1 MLRYVSKHTN
11 NNVNEMKSDFPGI
24 NSSQNINMGS
34 SDIIKS
40 ELKDKF
46 PELGFL
52 IGDIR
57 KSFIEILG
65 FEIIRIGI
73 YEEALTHRSYPAQN
87 ELKSPVSNERLEFL
101 GDAILD
107 MIVAEYLFVFY
118 NIDSEGTLTKLRSR
132 LVNKH
137 SLAVCGKKMN
147 IESFLRISHSAAK
160 TVQAGNE
167 TILADAMEAIIAAV
181 YLDLGLES
189 ARNFVINKMLPLIV
203 NESLLDDTNYKSRL
217 LELVQAEGKKSPEYI
232 VIEEEGPPHNKNYTV
247 GVLIEGIQS
256 GVGKG
261 KSKKDAEQV
270 AAKRALISHY
280 L

>member
-1 MLRYVSKHTN
+1 MLRYVLKHTN
-11 NNVNEMKSDFPGI
+11 NKVNDMNSDFPKI
-24 NSSQNINMGS
+24 NSSQIFNTGS
-34 SDIIKS
+34 SIVIKS

-52 IGDIR
+52 IGDVR
-57 KSFIEILG
+57 ESFTEILG
-65 FEIIRIGI
+65 VEIGSIGI
-73 YEEALTHRSYPAQN
+73 YEEALTHRSYPVQA
-87 ELKSPVSNERLEFL
+87 ESKSPSSNERLEFL

-107 MIVAEYLFVFY
+107 MIVAEYLFVYY

-147 IESFLRISHSAAK
+147 IERFLRISHSAAK

-167 TILADAMEAIIAAV
+167 TILADAMEAIIAAI
-181 YLDLGLES
+181 YLDLGLDE
-189 ARNFVINKMLPLIV
+189 ARKFVINKMFPLIIQ
-203 NESLLDDTNYKSRL
+203 ESLLDDTNYKSRL

-232 VIEEEGPPHNKNYTV
+232 VIEEDGPPHNKNYTV
-247 GVLIEGIQS
+247 AVVIEGIQS
-256 GVGKG
+256 GIGNG
-261 KSKKDAEQV
+261 KSKKDAEQI